1 MSDGRESDMATGTI
15 DKRNTAGYVSC
26 LSPALA
32 CECALH
38 GLRVAAAVLLALCVA
53 YWLELDN
60 AFWAG
65 ITAAVACQP
74 SLGSSMQKGRV
85 RLVGTV
91 IGAIAI
97 VLLMSAMPQS
107 RAALLI
113 GLALWTGLCGGA
125 ATVLRDAGSY
135 GAALAG
141 FTAAVVFSDAVAAPD
156 EAFLLALARTSAIVV
171 GVASAVLVLVATDF
185 GTARRRLADAFAH
198 TTQAVAIG
206 FADLLAEGKADVIA
220 RDHRRR
226 LIGQVIALDGLIH
239 EAIGESSDLRGRVQ
253 TLYNGVE
260 GLFSAISAWRGI
272 ANHVARL
279 GSAALGLQ
287 QSAAAAVMHS
297 LAASD
302 WAADP
307 VAARLKC
314 ADEARRMMAIAANDP
329 ASRFTLDQ
337 MFYGLSGLERAAN
350 ALCLAVVP
358 GTERRSQR
366 GAVMMLPDTLPVLVN
381 GVRAIAAV
389 VTAELFW
396 VASGWSGGQGIV
408 TFTAVSVAVYSPLGD
423 NAYRNV
429 VGYSTGSIVALILAT
444 LLNFAVLPA
453 VTGFL
458 GFSLA
463 LAGVLLPLGALS
475 AIPSHKAFSA
485 AAVVNFLGILLPQ
498 NQPIYDLASFLN
510 IGVAAV
516 AGTIV
521 GCLWMALL
529 PAFPATWQTQR
540 LLALSVRDL
549 RRLAVRRL
557 WLSRADWTSLISCRL
572 AAMPATATQ
581 EQLAQLVAALS
592 SGEAI
597 IQLRDWRRTFVA
609 TDPLDCALAALSAGN
624 IPSTRYWLA
633 KFVAMLSESEASGSL
648 AVLRGQAAASV
659 IEDALARH
667 SALFA
672 EAPPLRGPGRFYFA
686 SIS

>member
-1 MSDGRESDMATGTI
+1 
-15 DKRNTAGYVSC
+15 
-26 LSPALA
+26 
-32 CECALH
+32 
-38 GLRVAAAVLLALCVA
+38 
-53 YWLELDN
+53 
-60 AFWAG
+60 
-65 ITAAVACQP
+65 
-74 SLGSSMQKGRV
+74 MQKGRV
-85 RLVGTV
+85 RLIGTV

-97 VLLMSAMPQS
+97 ILLMAAMPQS
-107 RAALLI
+107 RAGIFI
-113 GLALWTGLCGGA
+113 GLALWIGLCGAA
-125 ATVLRDAGSY
+125 ATILRDAGSY

-156 EAFLLALARTSAIVV
+156 QTFLLALARTSAIAV

-185 GTARRRLADAFAH
+185 GTARHRLADAFAY
-198 TTQAVAIG
+198 TTQAVTLG
-206 FADLLAEGKADVIA
+206 FANLLAEGKEDVAA
-220 RDHRRR
+220 RDDRRR
-226 LIGQVIALDGLIH
+226 LIGQVVALDGLIH

-253 TLYNGVE
+253 TLYNGIE

-287 QSAAAAVMHS
+287 QSVAAAAVHS

-302 WAADP
+302 WRADP
-307 VAARLKC
+307 VVVRLKC
-314 ADEARRMMAIAANDP
+314 AEDARRMMAIAADDP

-358 GTERRSQR
+358 GTERRPRR
-366 GAVMMLPDTLPVLVN
+366 GAGLMLPDMLPVLVN

-389 VTAELFW
+389 LTAELFW
-396 VASGWSGGQGIV
+396 AASEWSGGQSVV
-408 TFTAVSVAVYSPLGD
+408 TFAAVAVAVYSPLGD
-423 NAYRNV
+423 NAYRNF
-429 VGYSTGSIVALILAT
+429 VGYSTGTIVALILAT

-498 NQPIYDLASFLN
+498 NQPTYDLAAFLN
-510 IGVAAV
+510 NGVAVV

-529 PAFPATWQTQR
+529 PAIPAAWQTQR

-549 RRLAVRRL
+549 RRLAVRRR

-572 AAMPATATQ
+572 AGLPTSASQ
-581 EQLAQLVAALS
+581 EQLAQLLAALS
-592 SGEAI
+592 SGEAV

-609 TDPLDCALAALSAGN
+609 TDHLDCALAALSAGN
-624 IPSTRYWLA
+624 IPGTRYWLA
-633 KFVAMLSESEASGSL
+633 KFVTTLSESEGSL
-648 AVLRGQAAASV
+648 VALRGQAAVSV

-667 SALFA
+667 AAFFA
-672 EAPPLRGPGRFYFA
+672 DDPPLRGPGRFYFA
-686 SIS
+686 PIS